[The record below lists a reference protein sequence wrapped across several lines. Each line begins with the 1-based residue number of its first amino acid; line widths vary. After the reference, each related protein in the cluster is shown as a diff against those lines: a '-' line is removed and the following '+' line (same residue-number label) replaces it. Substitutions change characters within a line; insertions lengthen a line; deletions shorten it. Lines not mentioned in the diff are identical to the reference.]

1 MANGQD
7 HRPLSELVT
16 GLVGDISGL
25 FRKEI
30 DLAKAEASQKISH
43 AVGGL
48 EVFAIGLVLA
58 IGAVGVL
65 LSAIV
70 NGLTAML
77 VAQGFTEPNA
87 SALSSVIVAIVVGLV
102 AWVMISKG
110 IGVLR
115 NSNLSMSRTANSL
128 RRDADM
134 VKERMS

>member
-110 IGVLR
+110 IAVLR

>member
-65 LSAIV
+65 VSAIV

>member
-77 VAQGFTEPNA
+77 VTQGFTEPNA